1 MNNDPPQ
8 APIQPTVEAVP
19 TPARANQVTGFENLA
34 RQSALYPQESMVQVK
49 AEANALLIGLPCEV
63 SLQENRIA
71 LTPDGVAILV
81 RNGHEVWMEKDA
93 GKGAN
98 FPDHEYSEAGA
109 RIVYSAKEVYQAD
122 LILKIE
128 PLIDKEFELIKAG
141 STIISTLNLPS
152 LEKSYFD
159 KLNQKKITAIGYE
172 FIEDQ
177 SGAMPIVRAMSEI
190 AGSTVLLIAAEYLSN
205 ANDGKGI
212 ILGGITGVPPT
223 KVVILGAGTVAEY
236 ATRAAMGVGAD
247 IKVFD
252 NHIYR
257 LQRLKYAVGQNLYTS
272 IIDSDTLTE
281 AIARADVVIG
291 AMRAEDG
298 LSPCVVTAE
307 MVGRMKPN
315 SVIVDVSIDQGGCF
329 ETSRMTTHK
338 QPVFRH
344 SDVLHYCVP
353 NIASRV
359 AHTASTALSNIFL
372 PFLLQTGTIGG
383 IEEMIYANR
392 WFMKGVYS
400 HNGTL
405 TNNYIAR
412 KFGMRYKDLTLLL
425 AARM

>member
-1 MNNDPPQ
+1 MPQ
-8 APIQPTVEAVP
+8 A
-19 TPARANQVTGFENLA
+19 QVTGFEQLA
-34 RQSALYPQESMVQVK
+34 KQSALYPQESLLEVK
-49 AEANALLIGLPCEV
+49 KDGNSLLIGLPCEV
-63 SLQENRIA
+63 ALQENRIA

-81 RNGHEVWMEKDA
+81 RHGHEVWVEKDA
-93 GKGAN
+93 GKEAKYT
-98 FPDHEYSEAGA
+98 DHEYSEAGA
-109 RIVYSAKEVYQAD
+109 RIVYSAREVFQAD

-128 PLIDKEFELIKAG
+128 PLADKEFEMIKTGA
-141 STIISTLNLPS
+141 TLISTLNLPS
-152 LEKSYFD
+152 LEKDYFD

-177 SGAMPIVRAMSEI
+177 SGGLPIVRAMSEI

-205 ANDGKGI
+205 SNQGKGI

-257 LQRLKYAVGQNLYTS
+257 LQRLKYSVGQNLYTS
-272 IIDSDTLTE
+272 IIDSDTLAE

-298 LSPCVVTAE
+298 LSPCVVTEE

-338 QPVFRH
+338 EPVFSRH
-344 SDVLHYCVP
+344 DVIHYCVP
-353 NIASRV
+353 NIPSRV

-372 PFLLQTGTIGG
+372 PFLLKTGTIGG

-405 TNNYIAR
+405 TNAYIAR
-412 KFGMRYKDLTLLL
+412 KFGMRHKDLTLLL

>member
-1 MNNDPPQ
+1 MAKSQ
-8 APIQPTVEAVP
+8 IK
-19 TPARANQVTGFENLA
+19 GFEQLA
-34 RQSALYPQESMVQVK
+34 KQTALYPQESLVK
-49 AEANALLIGLPCEV
+49 VIKNGNSLLIGLPCEV

-71 LTPDGVAILV
+71 LTPEAVAILV
-81 RNGHEVWMEKDA
+81 RNGHEVWVE
-93 GKGAN
+93 KGAGVGAN
-98 FPDHEYSEAGA
+98 YPDLEYSEAGA
-109 RIVYSAKEVYQAD
+109 KIVHSAKEVFQAD

-128 PLIDKEFELIKAG
+128 PLVEEEFELIKSG
-141 STIISTLNLPS
+141 STLISALNLPS
-152 LEKSYFD
+152 LEKNYFER
-159 KLNQKKITAIGYE
+159 LNQKKITAIGFE
-172 FIEDQ
+172 LIEDQ
-177 SGAMPIVRAMSEI
+177 VGGMPVVRAMSEI
-190 AGSTVLLIAAEYLSN
+190 AGSTVMLIAAEYLNNSN
-205 ANDGKGI
+205 GGRGI

-252 NHIYR
+252 KHIYR

-291 AMRAEDG
+291 AMRADDG
-298 LSPCVVTAE
+298 ISPCVVTEE
-307 MVGRMKPN
+307 MVSRMKPN

-329 ETSRMTTHK
+329 ETSRMTNLK
-338 QPVFRH
+338 EPIFRH
-344 SDVLHYCVP
+344 NGVIHYCVP
-353 NIASRV
+353 NIPSRV

-392 WFMKGVYS
+392 WFMEGVYC
-400 HNGTL
+400 HKGTL
-405 TNNYIAR
+405 TNLYIAR
-412 KFGMRYKDLTLLL
+412 KYRMRFKDLTLLL

>member
-1 MNNDPPQ
+1 MAQPQ
-8 APIQPTVEAVP
+8 I
-19 TPARANQVTGFENLA
+19 TGFEQLA
-34 RQSALYPQESMVQVK
+34 KQTNLYPQES
-49 AEANALLIGLPCEV
+49 LLEVRKDRNSLRIGLPCEV

-71 LTPDGVAILV
+71 LTPEGVAILV
-81 RNGHEVWMEKDA
+81 RNGHEVLVE
-93 GKGAN
+93 KGAGVGAKY
-98 FPDHEYSEAGA
+98 PDHEYSEAGGQ
-109 RIVYSAKEVYQAD
+109 IVYSAKEVYQAD

-128 PLIDKEFELIKAG
+128 PLVAKEFDLMKAG
-141 STIISTLNLPS
+141 STLISTLNLPA
-152 LEKSYFD
+152 LDKGYFE

-177 SGAMPIVRAMSEI
+177 VGGMPIVRAMGEI

-205 ANDGKGI
+205 SNGGKGI

-298 LSPCVVTAE
+298 LSPCVVTEE
-307 MVGRMKPN
+307 MVSRMRPN

-338 QPVFRH
+338 EPIFRH
-344 SDVLHYCVP
+344 NEIIHYCVP

-383 IEEMIYANR
+383 IEEMIYTNR

-400 HNGTL
+400 HKGTL
-405 TNNYIAR
+405 TNPYIAR

>member
-1 MNNDPPQ
+1 
-8 APIQPTVEAVP
+8 
-19 TPARANQVTGFENLA
+19 
-34 RQSALYPQESMVQVK
+34 
-49 AEANALLIGLPCEV
+49 
-63 SLQENRIA
+63 
-71 LTPDGVAILV
+71 
-81 RNGHEVWMEKDA
+81 RNGHEVWVEKGA
-93 GKGAN
+93 GTEAN

-109 RIVYSAKEVYQAD
+109 RIVYSAREVYQAD

-128 PLIDKEFELIKAG
+128 PMVEEEFELIKAG
-141 STIISTLNLPS
+141 STLISTLNLPA
-152 LEKSYFD
+152 LEKNYFER
-159 KLNQKKITAIGYE
+159 LNQKKITAIGYE

-177 SGAMPIVRAMSEI
+177 VGGMPIVRAMSEI
-190 AGSTVLLIAAEYLSN
+190 AGSTVLMIAAEYLSN
-205 ANDGKGI
+205 ANGGKGI

-223 KVVILGAGTVAEY
+223 KVVLLGAGTVAEY

-257 LQRLKYAVGQNLYTS
+257 LQRLKYAVGNNLYTS
-272 IIDSDTLTE
+272 IIDSDTLSE

-298 LSPCVVTAE
+298 FSPCVVTEE
-307 MVGRMKPN
+307 MVSRMRPN
-315 SVIVDVSIDQGGCF
+315 SVVIDVSIDQGGCF

-338 QPVFRH
+338 NPIFRH
-344 SDVLHYCVP
+344 NEVIHYCVP

-359 AHTASTALSNIFL
+359 AHTASFALSNIFL

-400 HNGTL
+400 HRGTL
-405 TNNYIAR
+405 TNSYIAR
-412 KFGMRYKDLTLLL
+412 KFSMRYKDLTLLL

>member
-1 MNNDPPQ
+1 M
-8 APIQPTVEAVP
+8 
-19 TPARANQVTGFENLA
+19 TGFEQLA
-34 RQSALYPQESMVQVK
+34 KQSALYPQESLVEVK
-49 AEANALLIGLPCEV
+49 KDSNSLLIGLPCEV
-63 SLQENRIA
+63 ALQENRIA

-81 RNGHEVWMEKDA
+81 RHGHEVWVEKDA
-93 GKGAN
+93 GKEAKY
-98 FPDHEYSEAGA
+98 PDHEYSEAGA
-109 RIVYSAKEVYQAD
+109 RIVYSAKEVFQAD

-128 PLIDKEFELIKAG
+128 PLVDKEFEMIKAG
-141 STIISTLNLPS
+141 ATLISTLNLPS

-177 SGAMPIVRAMSEI
+177 SGGLPIVRAMSEI

-205 ANDGKGI
+205 SNNGKGI

-257 LQRLKYAVGQNLYTS
+257 LQRLKYSVGQNLYTS

-298 LSPCVVTAE
+298 LSPCVVTEE

-338 QPVFRH
+338 DPVYRY

-372 PFLLQTGTIGG
+372 PFLLKTGTIGG

-405 TNNYIAR
+405 TNTYIAR